1 MEGSNQ
7 YSGLLGRISGAEI
20 VVVSIEQDRF
30 YPGIPLAGA
39 AAAYAG
45 QVLGNL
51 SSAGLL
57 SCADLSR
64 VAVLGHSMGALITA
78 DFATSPLSRGR
89 PELRGI
95 VVLHAFPFLASAED
109 VGAATLPNYW
119 TSAHT
124 ATHADVESYSRNRSR
139 AASVQLGERL

>member
-1 MEGSNQ
+1 MEAEAAEEAQARRATDLQWDRVLAIVVVFFHGGGMEGSNQ

-64 VAVLGHSMGALITA
+64 VAVLGHSRKGKAALWAGALIC
-78 DFATSPLSRGR
+78 
-89 PELRGI
+89 
-95 VVLHAFPFLASAED
+95 VVSMACS
-109 VGAATLPNYW
+109 VGVCA
-119 TSAHT
+119 
-124 ATHADVESYSRNRSR
+124 
-139 AASVQLGERL
+139 LGS